1 MLRSPAIRLHKATLL
16 SLTQPS
22 ARRSRTNQPVSMCR
36 RALLGFTHVLPRLAI
51 PNYAAANRPCLT
63 QCEYSGTAA
72 VKSRYPLAQSRDPRK
87 HLRSVT
93 IPSYPGV
100 DVDMRRPT
108 HRAQPSEFS
117 KTDDANLVVPH
128 TAYFIGTAVVT
139 VTRRRKGATACS
151 RVSHSAD

>member
-1 MLRSPAIRLHKATLL
+1 
-16 SLTQPS
+16 
-22 ARRSRTNQPVSMCR
+22 MCR
-36 RALLGFTHVLPRLAI
+36 RALLGFTNVLPRLVI

-108 HRAQPSEFS
+108 HRAPPSEVS
-117 KTDDANLVVPH
+117 KTDAATLVVPSGGEPLS
-128 TAYFIGTAVVT
+128 TGTE
-139 VTRRRKGATACS
+139 RRDVAQACATCS
-151 RVSHSAD
+151 YNTLPERR